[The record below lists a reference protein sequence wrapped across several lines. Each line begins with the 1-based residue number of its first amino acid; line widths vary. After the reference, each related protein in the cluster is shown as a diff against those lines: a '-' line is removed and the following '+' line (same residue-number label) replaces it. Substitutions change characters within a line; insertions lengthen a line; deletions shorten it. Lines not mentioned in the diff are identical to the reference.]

1 MIKREE
7 ISQYINKKYDIHPD
21 YLWSKFP
28 GYAASRHKESGKW
41 FSLIMDVI
49 GDKIGLSD
57 KEEIDILN
65 VKAEKEI
72 IGALRNK
79 SNIYAAYHMNK
90 DNWITINLNETTNIS
105 QIKDLIEDSFNLTI
119 RHNAAI

>member
-7 ISQYINKKYDIHPD
+7 ISQYINKNYDIHPD
-21 YLWSKFP
+21 YPWSKFP
-28 GYAASRHKESGKW
+28 GYAAFRHKESGKW
-41 FSLIMDVI
+41 FSLIMDVT

-105 QIKDLIEDSFNLTI
+105 QIKDLIEDSFNLTGPS
-119 RHNAAI
+119 